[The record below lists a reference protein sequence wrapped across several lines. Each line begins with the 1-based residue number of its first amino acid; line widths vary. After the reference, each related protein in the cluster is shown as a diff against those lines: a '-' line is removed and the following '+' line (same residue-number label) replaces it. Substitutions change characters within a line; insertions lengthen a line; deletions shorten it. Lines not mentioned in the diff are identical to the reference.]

1 MPHARYVCF
10 QLVCTRA
17 LQLREC
23 YRVVTS
29 CAATELVF
37 SRNETS
43 RSRMVSVQYVIRS
56 ILAAA
61 MFRAIINSMDR
72 SSFCVVSIHYLS
84 SNTHPHKKKNN
95 CSKGKE
101 ISKFFFLSKERNEKE
116 GTFLLLLT
124 KNFILRS
131 RYRVVKKMILSDL
144 PFPPLLIY
152 VKGNRS
158 SGEERKKRVLE
169 IRGERDPIRG
179 YTNLGGR
186 GMMRLR
192 TR

>member
-10 QLVCTRA
+10 QLVCTRV

-95 CSKGKE
+95 CSIGNQWPTWKPFNGVYRDNSRATDAFAKRPEGIIHRWHCKQGLGVGKILFQGGSVRE
-101 ISKFFFLSKERNEKE
+101 PLERAEVKAIHTGFCAFTRWRGLQIILNRIKEN
-116 GTFLLLLT
+116 
-124 KNFILRS
+124 I
-131 RYRVVKKMILSDL
+131 
-144 PFPPLLIY
+144 
-152 VKGNRS
+152 
-158 SGEERKKRVLE
+158 
-169 IRGERDPIRG
+169 
-179 YTNLGGR
+179 GG
-186 GMMRLR
+186 
-192 TR
+192 